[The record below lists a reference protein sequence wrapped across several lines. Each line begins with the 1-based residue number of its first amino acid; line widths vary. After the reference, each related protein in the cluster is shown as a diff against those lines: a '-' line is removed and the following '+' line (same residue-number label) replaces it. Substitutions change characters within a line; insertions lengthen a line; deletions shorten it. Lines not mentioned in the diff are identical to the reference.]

1 MSDTT
6 PTPAT
11 RVFHSIA
18 AAEEAY
24 RTEVQRNEV
33 FSAKFDVL
41 GAKLDRLTT
50 AIERLSTAM
59 TIQVQPQPF
68 TSPLEETTAKIESTP
83 VPSAITPPPLSPMS
97 SGLREL
103 QPPRSLSDPT
113 MSRREY
119 LERDRSRP
127 PDNLNPRSSVHPV
140 TRRLSPVP
148 SRHNNDYRGLSGA
161 KLPTFHGRY
170 TENVNAWLIL
180 IEDRFR
186 IAQTPEHMKIAS
198 ISSLFHDDALT
209 WYLWIRSQ
217 YPHAPTWEEF
227 KKELQVKFAD
237 SPIRTSFLRKALSS
251 VKYSGPNEMEKYIS
265 QFRSIEIQVSHTD
278 MTLGD
283 KLEYFIRPFEL
294 SLQRFIK
301 KEHPNS
307 MEIAYDMALDW
318 AMVHTDSS
326 EPSILSTPKSIDPT
340 DDLDVLNLNAIN
352 MNAIICHRCKKQ
364 GHFARDCRSNNSGY
378 KRDTDSTHRRY
389 KATNHS
395 DSVVTAPDGRKFK
408 LVELH
413 CDKPVEEQ
421 LNILR
426 DYEVD
431 SNDSALMDP
440 DEMCYRLNY
449 GEAFKNYCDNWPD
462 ELYTQ
467 IPTATWLRILKM
479 AMDECG

>member
-6 PTPAT
+6 PTPPIH
-11 RVFHSIA
+11 VFHSIA

-24 RTEVQRNEV
+24 RAEVQRNEV

-50 AIERLSTAM
+50 VLERLSTA
-59 TIQVQPQPF
+59 IAAQPQPS
-68 TSPLEETTAKIESTP
+68 TSATSLPPEDITAKLESTP
-83 VPSAITPPPLSPMS
+83 APALTPPPPSPTS

-103 QPPRSLSDPT
+103 QLPRSLSDPIIP
-113 MSRREY
+113 RREY
-119 LERDRSRP
+119 IRRDRSRP
-127 PDNLNPRSSVHPV
+127 PPDSLNPRSSVHPI
-140 TRRLSPVP
+140 TRQLSPVP
-148 SRHNNDYRGLSGA
+148 RGNHDYRGLSGA
-161 KLPTFHGRY
+161 KLPAFHGRY

-227 KKELQVKFAD
+227 KKELRVKFAD
-237 SPIRTSFLRKALSS
+237 SPVRTGYLRKALSS
-251 VKYSGPNEMEKYIS
+251 IKYSGNNEMEKYIS
-265 QFRSIEIQVSHTD
+265 QFRSIEIQISYSD

-318 AMVHTDSS
+318 ATVYSDSTEQLPTILPMAKATTTD
-326 EPSILSTPKSIDPT
+326 PG
-340 DDLDVLNLNAIN
+340 DDLNVLNLNAIN
-352 MNAIICHRCKKQ
+352 MDAITCHKCKKQ
-364 GHFARDCRSNNSGY
+364 GHFARNCRSNNSGY
-378 KRDTDSTHRRY
+378 KKDSTVTPHRRY
-389 KATNHS
+389 K
-395 DSVVTAPDGRKFK
+395 VTDPSSIVAAPDGRKYR
-408 LVELH
+408 LVHLDP
-413 CDKPVEEQ
+413 DKPEEQ
-421 LNILR
+421 LNMLM
-426 DYEVD
+426 DYEVASD
-431 SNDSALMDP
+431 DSALMDP
-440 DEMCYRLNY
+440 SEMYDQLNY
-449 GEAFKNYCDNWPD
+449 GEVWRHYNDDWPD
-462 ELYTQ
+462 EHVYVDSDTSD
-467 IPTATWLRILKM
+467 AEM
-479 AMDECG
+479 EYGYG